1 MNKFETFALNKQI
14 IKALDFAKII
24 NPTPI
29 QNKIIPL
36 IINKTDVLGVAQTG
50 TGKTAAYLL
59 PILHNIT
66 KHNTEYKKKSC
77 FHLRS
82 ALSLIYEITYK
93 VMILRKD

>member
-36 IINKTDVLGVAQTG
+36 IINKCTPLINEFSPLTYNCL
-50 TGKTAAYLL
+50 KINCLPLL
-59 PILHNIT
+59 IKSLPLLINILPLNQSNQNCD
-66 KHNTEYKKKSC
+66 KYK
-77 FHLRS
+77 
-82 ALSLIYEITYK
+82 YG
-93 VMILRKD
+93 